1 MIPQSKY
8 RPYTPGDRD
17 RYLNKIQLLEPVLF
31 NTTNPGMIGI
41 ALSDAL
47 AGKYHQLDGRDDRL
61 FHSSGPSISIRINW
75 AECYPSWSR
84 QIPTRD
90 FKNPPGPVTRSK
102 VARNVAR
109 SVQRFIDEMNTRA
122 LEEDSDIGW
131 AVGRARNGIVLEDL
145 ALVRL
150 EHVSKGSWEARLCFV
165 HAGVNKGPLADRYI

>member
-8 RPYTPGDRD
+8 RPHIAADRD
-17 RYLNKIQLLEPVLF
+17 RYVNKVQLHDPICF
-31 NTTNPGMIGI
+31 NTTDPAVVGIG
-41 ALSDAL
+41 LSDAL
-47 AGKYHQLDGRDDRL
+47 AGKYQQLDDRDDRL
-61 FHSSGPSISIRINW
+61 FQQSGPSVSIRISW
-75 AECYPSWSR
+75 AGCYPSWSR

-102 VARNVAR
+102 VAKNVAR

-150 EHVSKGSWEARLCFV
+150 ENVSKGSWQAHLCFV
-165 HAGVNKGPLADRYI
+165 NANVNKGPLAY

>member
-8 RPYTPGDRD
+8 RPHTAADRD
-17 RYLNKIQLLEPVLF
+17 RYVNKIQLLEPVLF
-31 NTTNPGMIGI
+31 NTTNPGIVGI

-47 AGKYHQLDGRDDRL
+47 AGKYQQLDGRDDRL
-61 FHSSGPSISIRINW
+61 FQQCGPSISIRINW
-75 AECYPSWSR
+75 AGCYPSWSR

-102 VARNVAR
+102 VAKNVAR
-109 SVQRFIDEMNTRA
+109 SVQRFIDEMNLKT

-150 EHVSKGSWEARLCFV
+150 EHVSKGSWQAHLCFV
-165 HAGVNKGPLADRYI
+165 SANVNKGPLGY